1 MRIVTCHLSHHT
13 PSKKWKWPRVAC
25 DESARKLHVGQ
36 WSGQVSTWRCGERN
50 DMSTKGFE
58 IRSTVPVCCVC
69 VIVCCLRLCLCLC
82 LCHVLSFT
90 YVFTDHLLVSF
101 TYHLPVGLSVSEA
114 ARVRAHFEFFFEW
127 FSKGSLQ
134 KYMNEPCFSFGCVV
148 RLPLFFLVV
157 QYLRGWGYLQARP
170 CSRGLHPP
178 GKANKAWAPEAKLL
192 SLAVSY

>member
-1 MRIVTCHLSHHT
+1 MRIVTCRLSHH
-13 PSKKWKWPRVAC
+13 PKNEKWPRVAC

-157 QYLRGWGYLQARP
+157 QYLRG
-170 CSRGLHPP
+170 
-178 GKANKAWAPEAKLL
+178 
-192 SLAVSY
+192 

>member
-1 MRIVTCHLSHHT
+1 MRIVICSLSHH
-13 PSKKWKWPRVAC
+13 PKNEKWPRVAC

-50 DMSTKGFE
+50 DMSTEGFE

-69 VIVCCLRLCLCLC
+69 V

-114 ARVRAHFEFFFEW
+114 ARVRVHFDFFFEW

-157 QYLRGWGYLQARP
+157 QYLRG
-170 CSRGLHPP
+170 
-178 GKANKAWAPEAKLL
+178 
-192 SLAVSY
+192 